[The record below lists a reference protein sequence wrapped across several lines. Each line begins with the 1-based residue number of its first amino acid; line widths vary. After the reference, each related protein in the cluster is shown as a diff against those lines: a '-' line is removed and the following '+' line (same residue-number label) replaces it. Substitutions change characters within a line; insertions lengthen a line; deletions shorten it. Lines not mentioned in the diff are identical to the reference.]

1 MGNTQAANLSIVPN
15 LLISNFRPT
24 KKRYLIIAILALCIA
39 LGVMFALW
47 RGAVNERQRVETN
60 FQITTT
66 TAHSYSVR
74 DSLSALSQGV
84 MQIKIDELRTLRA
97 ADVQLIKAMGLRLHR
112 VESVAKIATT
122 SHYRYSI
129 TPEHDKV
136 WLMKDNYIDL
146 RATIDSSKLD
156 IELKISDTITQILHR
171 IPRFKI
177 LGIWFGTKG
186 VRQEIVSKN
195 PHTKI
200 IAAEFLK
207 IIR

>member
-1 MGNTQAANLSIVPN
+1 M
-15 LLISNFRPT
+15 
-24 KKRYLIIAILALCIA
+24 KRYLIIAILALCIA
-39 LGVMFALW
+39 VGVMFALW

-60 FQITTT
+60 FQIITT

-84 MQIKIDELRTLRA
+84 MQLKIDELRTLRA